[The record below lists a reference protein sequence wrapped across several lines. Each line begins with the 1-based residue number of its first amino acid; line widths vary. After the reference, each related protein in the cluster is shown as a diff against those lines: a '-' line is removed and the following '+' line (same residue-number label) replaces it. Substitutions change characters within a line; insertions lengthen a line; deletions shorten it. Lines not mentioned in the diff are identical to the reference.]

1 MARMADK
8 NRLSN
13 LAHLHVLRDHELAFV
28 IDCLRKQSLSG
39 SNIRLLEIGAGTGA
53 QAREL
58 ERRGFDVSAID
69 VAESNYSE
77 DQVWPVSDYDGRHI
91 PFPDRHFDVVFS
103 CNVLEHIPHVAEF
116 QKEIRRVL
124 KDDGRAIHVLPSAQW
139 RLWTNVSYYP
149 HAVSLLWNIGEAKAA
164 VARRQSSG
172 ARVAPWRTLARALLP
187 PRHGEKGNWL
197 TELWYFSQSY
207 WNRFFRASSWDIMSV
222 ESCRLFYTGYS
233 MLASSLPI
241 SARRVLAIVLGGATN
256 VFVLRKNS
264 QTSQ

>member
-1 MARMADK
+1 MADE

-28 IDCLRKQSLSG
+28 IDCLRKQRSSG
-39 SNIRLLEIGAGTGA
+39 PKIHLLEIGAGTGA

-58 ERRGFDVSAID
+58 ERRGFHVSAID
-69 VAESNYSE
+69 LAESNYSE
-77 DQVWPVSDYDGRHI
+77 DRVWPVLDYDGKHI

-103 CNVLEHIPHVAEF
+103 SNALEHIPHVAEF
-116 QKEIRRVL
+116 QREIGRVL
-124 KDDGRAIHVLPSAQW
+124 KDDGMAVHVLPSAQW
-139 RLWTNVSYYP
+139 RFWTNVSYYP
-149 HAVSLLWNIGEAKAA
+149 HAFSLLWNTRAAKAA
-164 VARRQSSG
+164 IARRQSSG
-172 ARVAPWRTLARALLP
+172 KRVAPWKALARAVLP

-207 WNRFFRASSWDIMSV
+207 WSRFFRASGWEIMSV

-241 SARRVLAIVLGGATN
+241 SARRALALVLGGATN
-256 VFVLRKNS
+256 VFVLRKS
-264 QTSQ
+264 SSRTLE